1 MAVFCDRLKL
11 GSKAALDCYAGQ
23 NKGKY
28 CKKRALFPTRLIF
41 LGPTNV
47 FDMPAALRSS
57 GFR

>member
-23 NKGKY
+23 NKGEY
-28 CKKRALFPTRLIF
+28 CKKELLFLLLIS
-41 LGPTNV
+41 LGPTNF